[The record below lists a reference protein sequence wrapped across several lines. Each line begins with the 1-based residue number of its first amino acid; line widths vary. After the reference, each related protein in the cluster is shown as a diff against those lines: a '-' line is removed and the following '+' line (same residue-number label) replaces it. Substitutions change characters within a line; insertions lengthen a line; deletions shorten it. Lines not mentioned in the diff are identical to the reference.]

1 MLELNILT
9 WKMSTLPLLTY
20 GFETKCRYD
29 LRYKPYIHNLSVM
42 VKRIDLH
49 QELGFG
55 VYTLTSLG

>member
-49 QELGFG
+49 QELGLG